1 MVWERAGR
9 LAGLAGGRSGS
20 PLAHSVGTCL
30 HWASPGF
37 SVGVGLIRGQ
47 KFSAASLG
55 ACGLVMEA
63 VTSRVGS
70 TARPRHEAGWP
81 RRAGG
86 SSATWCFW
94 GWGGAGRCVHSVEV

>member
-55 ACGLVMEA
+55 AGSCPIGLRNSGLLPKRWV
-63 VTSRVGS
+63 RV
-70 TARPRHEAGWP
+70 
-81 RRAGG
+81 RRI
-86 SSATWCFW
+86 F
-94 GWGGAGRCVHSVEV
+94 

>member
-55 ACGLVMEA
+55 AHQVGCACRRPHAPL
-63 VTSRVGS
+63 TS
-70 TARPRHEAGWP
+70 A
-81 RRAGG
+81 
-86 SSATWCFW
+86 
-94 GWGGAGRCVHSVEV
+94 

>member
-55 ACGLVMEA
+55 AYTRGNNVFTPQQLCIH
-63 VTSRVGS
+63 S
-70 TARPRHEAGWP
+70 TFFWTQAASKDRRTHQAPSPR
-81 RRAGG
+81 
-86 SSATWCFW
+86 
-94 GWGGAGRCVHSVEV
+94 

>member
-55 ACGLVMEA
+55 ASPPVRPATVLGKHNRHRLFSEL
-63 VTSRVGS
+63 
-70 TARPRHEAGWP
+70 ARGTHRE
-81 RRAGG
+81 
-86 SSATWCFW
+86 
-94 GWGGAGRCVHSVEV
+94 

>member
-55 ACGLVMEA
+55 ARISYIITHQYQL
-63 VTSRVGS
+63 R
-70 TARPRHEAGWP
+70 
-81 RRAGG
+81 
-86 SSATWCFW
+86 SAKRQPSYCLF
-94 GWGGAGRCVHSVEV
+94 G

>member
-55 ACGLVMEA
+55 AD
-63 VTSRVGS
+63 SPRS
-70 TARPRHEAGWP
+70 PRP
-81 RRAGG
+81 
-86 SSATWCFW
+86 
-94 GWGGAGRCVHSVEV
+94 GAGLTAVSGVC

>member
-55 ACGLVMEA
+55 ATCGGDQPHHQLRAERRHVQL
-63 VTSRVGS
+63 
-70 TARPRHEAGWP
+70 AR
-81 RRAGG
+81 
-86 SSATWCFW
+86 SSCSA
-94 GWGGAGRCVHSVEV
+94 SVVACLSHNML

>member
-55 ACGLVMEA
+55 AREVHVAGA
-63 VTSRVGS
+63 PHG
-70 TARPRHEAGWP
+70 ARRGFEAG
-81 RRAGG
+81 
-86 SSATWCFW
+86 
-94 GWGGAGRCVHSVEV
+94 

>member
-55 ACGLVMEA
+55 AVRSVTLVKQPERTYYI
-63 VTSRVGS
+63 VL
-70 TARPRHEAGWP
+70 
-81 RRAGG
+81 
-86 SSATWCFW
+86 
-94 GWGGAGRCVHSVEV
+94 

>member
-55 ACGLVMEA
+55 APFA
-63 VTSRVGS
+63 SPPFPHS
-70 TARPRHEAGWP
+70 TL
-81 RRAGG
+81 
-86 SSATWCFW
+86 ST
-94 GWGGAGRCVHSVEV
+94 

>member
-55 ACGLVMEA
+55 ACNERKHCKRRFRSFA
-63 VTSRVGS
+63 QR
-70 TARPRHEAGWP
+70 RPRERLPFGFLVVPLAP
-81 RRAGG
+81 RSTRYE
-86 SSATWCFW
+86 S
-94 GWGGAGRCVHSVEV
+94 

>member
-55 ACGLVMEA
+55 AEGEAMEGDSERN
-63 VTSRVGS
+63 VKIMV
-70 TARPRHEAGWP
+70 PQ
-81 RRAGG
+81 
-86 SSATWCFW
+86 
-94 GWGGAGRCVHSVEV
+94 

>member
-55 ACGLVMEA
+55 AVA
-63 VTSRVGS
+63 
-70 TARPRHEAGWP
+70 
-81 RRAGG
+81 
-86 SSATWCFW
+86 
-94 GWGGAGRCVHSVEV
+94 

>member
-55 ACGLVMEA
+55 AVFAKCRGRHPNIFHVP
-63 VTSRVGS
+63 SRGVS
-70 TARPRHEAGWP
+70 
-81 RRAGG
+81 
-86 SSATWCFW
+86 
-94 GWGGAGRCVHSVEV
+94 